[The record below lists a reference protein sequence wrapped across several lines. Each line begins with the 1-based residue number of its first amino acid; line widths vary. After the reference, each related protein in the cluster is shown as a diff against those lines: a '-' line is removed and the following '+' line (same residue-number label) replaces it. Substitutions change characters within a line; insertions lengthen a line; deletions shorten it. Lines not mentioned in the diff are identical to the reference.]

1 MLLDT
6 IREKSQK
13 AKINSVSGL
22 NIAQMSVVG
31 KKSSSV
37 KEESSKS
44 SRAELYGKCSTYEID
59 YFTMYFLYVII
70 VRQNTSTL

>member
-6 IREKSQK
+6 KREKSQK

-22 NIAQMSVVG
+22 NIAQMSVVEK

-37 KEESSKS
+37 KEENSKN

-70 VRQNTSTL
+70 VR